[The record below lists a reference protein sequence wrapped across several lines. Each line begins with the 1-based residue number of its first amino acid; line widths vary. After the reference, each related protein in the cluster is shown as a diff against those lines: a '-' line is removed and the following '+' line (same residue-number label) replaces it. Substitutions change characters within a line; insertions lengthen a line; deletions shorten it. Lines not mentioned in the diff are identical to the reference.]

1 MSGMKNVIQLEIVHH
16 TSSDLKGLIT
26 KLDEELYQRYP
37 ADQVHVVD
45 FTDPKIAEIVF
56 VVAYLDGIPVGCGA
70 IRPIDTEVTELKR
83 FYVELAHR
91 QQGIAKRILV
101 FLESQ
106 AKTLQFKTIVLETG
120 TEQPE
125 AVSFY
130 EKHGFLAIEK
140 FGEYVDCESSLCYE
154 KAVG

>member
-1 MSGMKNVIQLEIVHH
+1 MDLIQLQIVHH

-70 IRPIDTEVTELKR
+70 IRPIDAEVTELKR

-101 FLESQ
+101 FLEAQ

-130 EKHGFLAIEK
+130 EKHGFLTIEK